1 MSEGIFENFID
12 TLGAAFL
19 EWVVFLRG
27 WQLEWDEFCFGST
40 AALAIVQFVSG

>member
-19 EWVVFLRG
+19 EWVVFFKGDGYWNGRSFVLAAQLL
-27 WQLEWDEFCFGST
+27 WQLPN
-40 AALAIVQFVSG
+40 L